1 MLRCFLLCT
10 LCLTLLVYA
19 DEDVLRPK
27 GRLGILPTQPLGLV
41 RNPWAFGIEIGG
53 TLSFFSQ
60 AITQHQSPTYQ
71 TNLTSGSGF
80 GPFIN
85 LAVDYALNDNIGIQA
100 RLGYDQRRFSLDGYY
115 DWPCQTPPGSGI
127 FIPQR
132 VDQRGTQTINYWTA
146 GTAIRIRFE
155 ENWLFI
161 GGLSY
166 FSLSNASF
174 TATDTITEGTCQFY
188 DEYGNPIG
196 QRRDFSGSNTSRFS
210 AARWSLDASIGYRV
224 RLNEQLVLVPRVG
237 AQLFLTPLGP
247 DDATTGSHPVMGR
260 IYSFTSRQLHA
271 MQLAIGLWFNM

>member
-127 FIPQR
+127 FIPNAL
-132 VDQRGTQTINYWTA
+132 INV
-146 GTAIRIRFE
+146 
-155 ENWLFI
+155 
-161 GGLSY
+161 
-166 FSLSNASF
+166 
-174 TATDTITEGTCQFY
+174 
-188 DEYGNPIG
+188 
-196 QRRDFSGSNTSRFS
+196 
-210 AARWSLDASIGYRV
+210 ARKRS
-224 RLNEQLVLVPRVG
+224 
-237 AQLFLTPLGP
+237 
-247 DDATTGSHPVMGR
+247 TTGLQG
-260 IYSFTSRQLHA
+260 QLYA
-271 MQLAIGLWFNM
+271 SASKKTGCLLVG